1 MPGTD
6 THEACAG
13 RVALVTGAARGI
25 GQAIAFGLAKREAAV
40 IIGGIE
46 DLTETG
52 ELIARTGKAAV
63 AAAPDISD
71 PSSVAEVRKGAADE
85 PGRVDILVSNAAIF
99 ESTTWGSRSPARYR
113 SLTVPAR
120 WASSDSPEPLPQLW
134 AMTGSRLTPC
144 FHRSPAQRWPKG
156 PAGGGRRRE
165 PQPPGHPPVPAG
177 PWTRTG
183 LPSSAAR

>member
-71 PSSVAEVRKGAADE
+71 PSSVAEVRKGVADE
-85 PGRVDILVSNAAIF
+85 PGLSIFSSATPPSSN
-99 ESTTWGSRSPARYR
+99 P
-113 SLTVPAR
+113 P
-120 WASSDSPEPLPQLW
+120 P
-134 AMTGSRLTPC
+134 
-144 FHRSPAQRWPKG
+144 
-156 PAGGGRRRE
+156 GGRD
-165 PQPPGHPPVPAG
+165 PQPGID
-177 PWTRTG
+177 R
-183 LPSSAAR
+183 LPCQQDGRHRIHQSPCRNSGR